1 MSASLGLAVLGVIAL
16 SGLIAWLYR
25 SGTIGARYKAAR
37 DELKKIG
44 TIQKEGQRID
54 EETEEMVDRL
64 VHDTDDG
71 LRRFWLQDD

>member
-1 MSASLGLAVLGVIAL
+1 MSASLGLAVLGVIVL

-25 SGTIGARYKAAR
+25 RGTIGARYQVTR
-37 DELKKIG
+37 DELNKIG
-44 TIQKEGQRID
+44 TIQQEEQRID

-64 VHDTDDG
+64 VHDTDAG